1 VGPVSLSVPAPQA
14 PGPRDDA
21 RPLRIG
27 VEAHVVGRRQTG
39 NERVMS
45 NLITALGEVSGHRLV
60 VYFTLPEAAAEWRS
74 RAGGRL
80 EIRML
85 RPTNPFVRIPL
96 ALPWL
101 ARRDRLDVLLSH
113 VNAPPVAPCPV
124 VTLIHDVAFA
134 RHPEYFSRLERA
146 YMNRT
151 VPASMRW
158 SDAVITVSGFT
169 RDEVVA
175 LYGIPA
181 AKITVAHNGVD
192 PQFLDGVSRS
202 APVEPPFFLAIGNLQ
217 PRKNLVTLIR
227 AYRRLVR
234 ERPDVPERL
243 VIVGKEFFRAGSLY
257 AEADE
262 LRRAGRIV
270 FTGYLADDELVGL
283 LQRATAFAYPSVYE
297 GFGLT
302 VVEAMAVGAPAM
314 AADIPVMREVAGADA
329 MLLPVTDEAAWAD
342 GLARMASD
350 QALRSSLA
358 ARGRER
364 AAGFSWERSARAV
377 VSTLERAAR
386 RAR

>member
-1 VGPVSLSVPAPQA
+1 MGPVSLSVPSPQA
-14 PGPRDDA
+14 PGPGDDA

-27 VEAHVVGRRQTG
+27 IEAHVVGRRQTG

-151 VPASMRW
+151 
-158 SDAVITVSGFT
+158 VITVSGFT

-297 GFGLT
+297 GFGLP